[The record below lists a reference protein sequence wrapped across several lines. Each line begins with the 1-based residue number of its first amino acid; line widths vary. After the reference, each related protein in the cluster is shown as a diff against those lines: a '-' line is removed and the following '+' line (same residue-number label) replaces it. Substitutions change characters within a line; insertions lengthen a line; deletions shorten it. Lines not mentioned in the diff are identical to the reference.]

1 MLKCWSAALSIE
13 ITVPAMV
20 LEYLHLILR
29 ESLTVADSHVALDV
43 ADGAHARDDGRDGR
57 MAQDVAECYL
67 GYLVLARPE
76 LGDDDPHAVV
86 DLLLA
91 FAAEVVV
98 AEISP
103 FESGIRGDPTR
114 QGALVEGYPDYH
126 ADVVL
131 LASWKEPVLR
141 TLI

>member
-1 MLKCWSAALSIE
+1 
-13 ITVPAMV
+13 MV

-57 MAQDVAECYL
+57 MAQDVAQCYL

-86 DLLLA
+86 DLLLT

-98 AEISP
+98 AEVAFFEGDIGVIVREPSSKGTLTMTPIS
-103 FESGIRGDPTR
+103 
-114 QGALVEGYPDYH
+114 
-126 ADVVL
+126 
-131 LASWKEPVLR
+131 
-141 TLI
+141 